1 MKATVEQFKTLR
13 RPAAPGLSVGQFVE
27 EDARSGMPEHQWE
40 AAVPRKR
47 AIRTQTMRHGVQTM
61 RLLAVTA
68 LVAML
73 TGCGTLVGAGA
84 GGYAGNQVGH
94 GTGKS
99 AATAGGGALGHA
111 LTGD

>member
-47 AIRTQTMRHGVQTM
+47 AIRTQTM